1 MGRINVTFTIFAD
14 LRDPTIRGNGLREA
28 KRLFFFGACVARTGV
43 EVWLCAASE
52 SGAYIEYPCGRGNS
66 AISDA

>member
-28 KRLFFFGACVARTGV
+28 KRLFFFWRVRGKNRRGGV
-43 EVWLCAASE
+43 VMCSQ
-52 SGAYIEYPCGRGNS
+52 
-66 AISDA
+66 

>member
-14 LRDPTIRGNGLREA
+14 PRDPTIRGNGLREA
-28 KRLFFFGACVARTGV
+28 KRLFFWRVRGKNRRGGV
-43 EVWLCAASE
+43 VMCSSE

>member
-14 LRDPTIRGNGLREA
+14 LRGPPIRGNGLREA
-28 KRLFFFGACVARTGV
+28 KRLFFCARVARTGV